1 MKLSWVL
8 LLFIAGACTLAF
20 AQSNPVPFV
29 NQPLV
34 PMTVVPGNPGFTLTV
49 NGTGFVPGS
58 VVNWNGSPLATT
70 FVGSSQLAAT
80 VPAVNVAKPATAS
93 VTVVSPIPGGGTSNV
108 AFVQVS
114 VPVVPN
120 FASFPYSFG
129 LQNEF
134 ISRPV
139 TGDFNRDGKLDIL
152 TIVDSTNPDFS
163 GLVGGYALLL
173 GNGDGTFEVQGSMP
187 GFIES
192 WAVGDFNGDGKLD
205 LFLDV
210 HQYQQPGVFVT
221 MLGNDDGTFQNPIT
235 ATSFTQDAS
244 EILMGDFN
252 GDGKLD
258 VALDSSLGNGH
269 GPSFTVLLGN
279 GDGTFQQMQT
289 VALNEETLC
298 GMVGDFNRDGK
309 LDLLACSNNNV
320 GIAVL
325 LGNGDGTFQIPTSL
339 TPLTFG
345 PIDVEVADVNGDG
358 KLDLVAVQDAS
369 AGSIAVLLGN
379 GDGTFQPALTYPAGV
394 NPTQAI
400 IGDFNAD
407 GKLDLALPASISL
420 YILSGNGDGTFGS
433 PESFAISAGLGAVG
447 DFNQDGIPD
456 LAVQGSPPGSQNLT
470 LQILLRYVPKA
481 DFSPLNLAFGSLPV
495 RTLSSPE
502 QVTLSNDGAAPLA
515 ISSIKIAGD
524 FAETNTC
531 GSSVPSNGNCK
542 ISVTFKPTAAGVRQN
557 FLTVNDNAPGSPQ
570 KLTLTGTAMDFVLT
584 GTPPTSMTVTPGQAA
599 NYSISVSPESGF
611 NQAVALACSGAP
623 PQSTCMITP
632 SSVTLD
638 GSHAAPVTIAVV
650 TAGSSAALNPPL
662 GGSRGHLLL
671 ALAMLGGVFGFLA
684 MPGTVQAQRRRRT
697 QFLGGLFMFSLVS
710 VVLMMPAC
718 GGGSNGVGSSGG
730 GGTPTGTY
738 SVTVAGTFGT
748 GSAKLTHGTSFTLVV
763 Q

>member
-1 MKLSWVL
+1 
-8 LLFIAGACTLAF
+8 
-20 AQSNPVPFV
+20 
-29 NQPLV
+29 
-34 PMTVVPGNPGFTLTV
+34 MTVVPGNPGFTLTV
-49 NGTGFVPGS
+49 NGTGFVPDS

-108 AFVQVS
+108 AFLQVS

-120 FASFPYSFG
+120 FASFPCSVG

-221 MLGNDDGTFQNPIT
+221 MLGNGDGTFQNPIT
-235 ATSFTQDAS
+235 ATSFTQDTS

-258 VALDSSLGNGH
+258 VALESSLGNGH
-269 GPSFTVLLGN
+269 G
-279 GDGTFQQMQT
+279 TFQQKQT
-289 VALNEETLC
+289 VALNEEMVC

-309 LDLLACSNNNV
+309 LDLLACSNKNV

-456 LAVQGSPPGSQNLT
+456 LAVQGTPPGSQNLT
-470 LQILLRYVPKA
+470 LQILLQRVPKA
-481 DFSPLNLAFGSLPV
+481 EFSPLNLAFGSLSV
-495 RTLSSPE
+495 RTLSSPQ

-531 GSSVPSNGNCK
+531 GSSVPSNGSCT
-542 ISVTFKPTAAGVRQN
+542 ISVTFTPTAVGLRQN
-557 FLTVNDNAPGSPQ
+557 FLTVLDSAPGSPQ
-570 KLTLTGTAMDFVLT
+570 KLTLTGTGMDFALM
-584 GTPPTSMTVTPGQAA
+584 PTSQTSVTVAPGQVA
-599 NYSISVSPESGF
+599 NYSLSVSPQSGF
-611 NQAVALACSGAP
+611 NQAVALACSGPP

-650 TAGSSAALNPPL
+650 IAGSSAALNPPL
-662 GGSRGHLLL
+662 GGSSTKL
-671 ALAMLGGVFGFLA
+671 AVLLAMLGVVFGFLA
-684 MPGTVQAQRRRRT
+684 MPRTVKAQRKRRT
-697 QFLGGLFMFSLVS
+697 QFLGGLFMLCLVS
-710 VVLMMPAC
+710 VVLMMPGC
-718 GGGSNGVGSSGG
+718 GGGSGGGGTTGG

-738 SVTVAGTFGT
+738 HLTVTGKFGS
-748 GSAKLTHGTSFTLVV
+748 GSAKLSQSTSFTLVV